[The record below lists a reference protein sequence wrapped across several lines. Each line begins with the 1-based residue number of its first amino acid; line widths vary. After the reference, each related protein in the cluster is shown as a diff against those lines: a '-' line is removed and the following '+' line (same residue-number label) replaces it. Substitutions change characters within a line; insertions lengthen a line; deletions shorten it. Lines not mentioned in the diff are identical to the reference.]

1 MIDGSHESFEDNI
14 AVSKAVA
21 DACHPGKVPVEAEL
35 GKVGGKE
42 DDLDGGDDNPYT
54 DYSISEDAVYGSLL
68 TRDYAFLLCDNGVL
82 HIWGCE
88 GRDGVRHSSG
98 YFRLRTA
105 CILLCER
112 RPCGNRRKQ
121 TCIYSDT
128 SSQ

>member
-54 DYSISEDAVYGSLL
+54 DPQEAKEFVKEQAL
-68 TRDYAFLLCDNGVL
+68 
-82 HIWGCE
+82 
-88 GRDGVRHSSG
+88 
-98 YFRLRTA
+98 
-105 CILLCER
+105 ILLQSESVQHMVYTKEN
-112 RPCGNRRKQ
+112 PNFSL
-121 TCIYSDT
+121 IS
-128 SSQ
+128 